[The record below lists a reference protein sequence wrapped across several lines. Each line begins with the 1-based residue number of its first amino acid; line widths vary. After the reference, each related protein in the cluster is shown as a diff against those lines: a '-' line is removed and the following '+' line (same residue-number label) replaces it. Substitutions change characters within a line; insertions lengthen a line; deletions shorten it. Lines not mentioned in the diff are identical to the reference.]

1 MSGSRLVRNSPDL
14 VRLVDE
20 GYSIR
25 VVNGFLV
32 VDDIPFVDASA
43 EVRQGAL
50 LCPLALH
57 GDRTGKPST
66 HVMCFAGGE
75 PRDKNGQPIDG
86 LIHPGVERWSAA
98 PDLVAACGFSQ
109 KPNADGYTD
118 YYEKVSYYAAM
129 VVNHARALDLR
140 VTALTAKPVAT
151 DEDDGVFVYVD
162 TLSSRAGITTRS
174 QSLAMRKVVIVGLGG
189 TGSYLLDLLA
199 KVPIHEIHLY
209 DDDIFGT
216 HNAFRAPGAAS
227 LEDLRAGPMK
237 VEYFER
243 MYTRMHRGI
252 RAHAVR
258 VTSDNV
264 ADLLD
269 ADFVFLTMDANPDK
283 MAIIKALTDARV
295 PFIDTGIGVSNDPNG
310 IAGQIRITTSTPGRT
325 DHITRDGLISYVAGD
340 DAEYDTNLQV
350 AELNMMAAVQAI
362 MRFKKL
368 RGFYADAEDER
379 HSVYVTHT
387 NEIHSRYGQTDLAIT
402 ATSPDPRDDNDP
414 DVAA

>member
-1 MSGSRLVRNSPDL
+1 MSDSRLVRNSPDL
-14 VRLVDE
+14 IRLIDE

-32 VDDIPFVDASA
+32 VDDIPFVDGAA
-43 EVRQGAL
+43 EVKRGAL
-50 LCPLALH
+50 LCPLDLH
-57 GDRTGKPST
+57 GDRTAKPST
-66 HVMCFAGGE
+66 HVMCFVGGE

-86 LIHPGVERWSAA
+86 LINTGVERWSAA

-109 KPNADGYTD
+109 KPQAGGYTD

-129 VVNHARALDLR
+129 VVNHARAVDPR

-162 TLSSRAGITTRS
+162 TFSSRAGITTRN

-237 VEYFER
+237 VEYYER

-252 RAHAVR
+252 RPHAVS
-258 VTSDNV
+258 VTSENV

-295 PFIDTGIGVSNDPNG
+295 PYIDTG
-310 IAGQIRITTSTPGRT
+310 
-325 DHITRDGLISYVAGD
+325 
-340 DAEYDTNLQV
+340 
-350 AELNMMAAVQAI
+350 
-362 MRFKKL
+362 
-368 RGFYADAEDER
+368 
-379 HSVYVTHT
+379 
-387 NEIHSRYGQTDLAIT
+387 
-402 ATSPDPRDDNDP
+402 TSP
-414 DVAA
+414 ATA